1 MSEAVKRNTLT
12 EATEINAES
21 SHKDTRCEK
30 WMTSLLQI
38 IKHKWHNENH
48 CLQYCCAA
56 QNSYQFLVY
65 SHLLLWDRT
74 I

>member
-48 CLQYCCAA
+48 C
-56 QNSYQFLVY
+56 
-65 SHLLLWDRT
+65 
-74 I
+74 